1 MDKITGVLD
10 ALQGIFGKGF
20 ALAGFLP
27 VVLITSIS
35 WILGCWLW
43 PSCRDLSE
51 YFLGLKMTQQFAIAV
66 LALLLISMIS
76 FVFWL
81 LNPVFRQILEG
92 RAFPIFLQDV
102 LANRHRRKMEALEDE
117 KQVLLTE
124 YGKFRRADQRWAA
137 ELTAAST
144 GTGHAI
150 QDQAL
155 LQDYVALKTKFE
167 KLAPVKYSAVEEI
180 YNRLIQELN
189 NTRIEVAGL
198 QDARDGMIENI
209 IPAGKVRAQRA
220 FFRKLLDRSLSYPS
234 QEMSL
239 GPTRLA
245 NIQEAQRDYIMA
257 SYGIDVSMF
266 WSDLQKIA
274 SDDDKFAGTLEQ
286 IKLRLDFAVA
296 MTAVTSIFTLGW
308 IVLHFFT
315 GNDLGAYVLVT
326 VLALATTLL
335 CHRLV
340 FINYSAFA
348 ETSRTAVELYRF
360 KLMQALH
367 LPLPNTTDEEQ
378 RTWSDLADRLQAR
391 IGVTLNYVHE

>member
-27 VVLITSIS
+27 IVLVTSIS

-43 PSCRDLSE
+43 PSCRDLSD
-51 YFLGLKMTQQFAIAV
+51 YFLRLKMTQQFAIAI
-66 LALLLISMIS
+66 LALLLLSMIS

-81 LNPVFRQILEG
+81 LNPVFRQTLEG
-92 RAFPIFLQDV
+92 RIFPISLQDV
-102 LANRHRRKMEALEDE
+102 LANRHRRRMEALENE

-124 YGKFRRADQRWAA
+124 YGLFRQAEQTWPA
-137 ELTAAST
+137 ELTKAAIGNGQT
-144 GTGHAI
+144 I
-150 QDQAL
+150 QDQSL
-155 LQDYVALKTKFE
+155 LKDYAALKARFE
-167 KLAPVKYSAVEEI
+167 KLALVKYSIVEGI
-180 YNRLIQELN
+180 YTRLIQELHA
-189 NTRIEVAGL
+189 TSIKVKGVEEA
-198 QDARDGMIENI
+198 QKGMIESI

-220 FFRKLLDRSLSYPS
+220 FFRKLLDRSLSYPT

-257 SYGIDVSMF
+257 SYGIDLSMF
-266 WSDLQKIA
+266 WSDLQKMA
-274 SDDDKFAGTLEQ
+274 SDDEKFAGILEQ
-286 IKLRLDFAVA
+286 TKLRLDFAVA
-296 MTAVTSIFTLGW
+296 MTAISAIFTLGW
-308 IVLHFFT
+308 IILHFFT
-315 GNDLGAYVLVT
+315 GNYLTAYVFVT
-326 VLALATTLL
+326 IAALATTLL

-367 LPLPNTTDEEQ
+367 LPLPATTDAEQ
-378 RTWSDLADRLQAR
+378 KTWSDLADRLEA
-391 IGVTLNYVHE
+391 GVPVNVNYVH

>member
-27 VVLITSIS
+27 VILVTSIS
-35 WILGCWLW
+35 WIVGCWLW
-43 PSCRDLSE
+43 PSCRDLSD
-51 YFLGLKMTQQFAIAV
+51 YFLQLKLTQQFAIAV

-92 RAFPIFLQDV
+92 RIFPISLQDV
-102 LANRHRRKMEALEDE
+102 LANRHRRKMEALENE
-117 KQVLLTE
+117 KQGLFTE
-124 YGKFRRADQRWAA
+124 FGSFREAEQTWPA
-137 ELTAAST
+137 ELMKAST
-144 GTGHAI
+144 GAGQAI
-150 QDQAL
+150 QDQSL
-155 LQDYVALKTKFE
+155 LKEYDALKSRFE
-167 KLAPVKYSAVEEI
+167 KLAPVKYSIVEEI
-180 YNRLIQELN
+180 YNRLIKELN
-189 NTRIEVAGL
+189 ATLITVQGL
-198 QDARDGMIENI
+198 QDARDGMIESI

-234 QEMSL
+234 QEISL

-245 NIQEAQRDYIMA
+245 NIQEAQRDYVMA
-257 SYGIDVSMF
+257 SYGIDLSVF

-274 SDDDKFAGTLEQ
+274 SDDEKFAGTLEQ
-286 IKLRLDFAVA
+286 TKLRLDFAVA
-296 MTAVTSIFTLGW
+296 MTAVSAIFTLGW
-308 IVLHFFT
+308 IILHFFT
-315 GNDLGAYVLVT
+315 GNDVT
-326 VLALATTLL
+326 VYVVVAATALAATLL

-360 KLMQALH
+360 KLMKALH
-367 LPLPNTTDEEQ
+367 LELPKTTDDEQ
-378 RTWSDLADRLQAR
+378 KTWFDLADRLEAR
-391 IGVTLNYVHE
+391 VGVTVKYDHT